1 MPSTPHLGKGSNL
14 AIQDAFV
21 LASCAAGADDAR
33 GWLAAY
39 SAARARECGAS
50 LLYSRHLGRVRNG
63 LDGGP
68 PPADEASFAAR
79 VEAAGLP
86 TRMLPAHAAFA
97 PVAAFAEAAVPEDL
111 RGFCLRS

>member
-50 LLYSRHLGRVRNG
+50 LLYSWHLGRV
-63 LDGGP
+63 P

-97 PVAAFAEAAVPEDL
+97 PVAAFAEAGVPEDL
-111 RGFCLRS
+111 RGFCLRR

>member
-1 MPSTPHLGKGSNL
+1 WGAGLGALVELTEAPFWTDIYDLERAFHRGRVAVLGDAAHPITPHLGKGSNL

-39 SAARARECGAS
+39 SAARVEEAGAS

-63 LDGGP
+63 L
-68 PPADEASFAAR
+68 
-79 VEAAGLP
+79 
-86 TRMLPAHAAFA
+86 
-97 PVAAFAEAAVPEDL
+97 
-111 RGFCLRS
+111 